1 MTQRQKNIRGI
12 ILSGLLLTLV
22 LGWYGWQYI
31 SEAGARADRKK
42 FSLPDATHISKV
54 ELRSGLD
61 TVDLH
66 YDGTRWLVNQ
76 TWPADRQMVTVFFAT
91 LAQVE
96 TKRKIEAARADS
108 VQAVIRQEG
117 VNVRLVD
124 TDGGTTELWVSSGTP
139 TYIMNEQYPI
149 PELVTLPG
157 YRVDVSAIF
166 GQTTNDWRDKRIFN
180 FNWQNFKSLR
190 ATFPSPEDN
199 FVIQSVNG
207 AFSVEGMPTDT
218 ARMNEYLDAVSLL
231 QADRIL
237 SPDRARDSVMQQT
250 PARVNIVVE
259 DLAGR
264 QYPLEIW
271 PNPEQPRLK
280 IGRWQGDWVRFD
292 DSRSNLLLT
301 PRSALKARPQ

>member
-1 MTQRQKNIRGI
+1 M
-12 ILSGLLLTLV
+12 
-22 LGWYGWQYI
+22 
-31 SEAGARADRKK
+31 
-42 FSLPDATHISKV
+42 
-54 ELRSGLD
+54 
-61 TVDLH
+61 
-66 YDGTRWLVNQ
+66 
-76 TWPADRQMVTVFFAT
+76 
-91 LAQVE
+91 
-96 TKRKIEAARADS
+96 
-108 VQAVIRQEG
+108 
-117 VNVRLVD
+117 D
-124 TDGGTTELWVSSGTP
+124 TDGGATELWVSSGSP
-139 TYIMNEQYPI
+139 TYIMNEQYPV

-166 GQTTNDWRDKRIFN
+166 RQTTNDWRDKRIFN

>member
-76 TWPADRQMVTVFFAT
+76 NWPADRQMITVFFAT

-108 VQAVIRQEG
+108 VKAVIRQEG

-124 TDGGTTELWVSSGTP
+124 TDGDATELWVSSGTP

-166 GQTTNDWRDKRIFN
+166 RQTTNDWRDKRIFN

-207 AFSVEGMPTDT
+207 RTWPAANIHWRYGPT
-218 ARMNEYLDAVSLL
+218 RNN
-231 QADRIL
+231 R
-237 SPDRARDSVMQQT
+237 
-250 PARVNIVVE
+250 
-259 DLAGR
+259 G
-264 QYPLEIW
+264 
-271 PNPEQPRLK
+271 
-280 IGRWQGDWVRFD
+280 
-292 DSRSNLLLT
+292 
-301 PRSALKARPQ
+301 